1 MDMPAA
7 GAALRMFIWAAAAGE
22 AVAREKASATWAARL
37 LLLRR
42 GPAGGAVPGA
52 WRRAAS
58 ELGFSWLWAA
68 ARRLGV
74 DRALCRSCVHSPL
87 MSPAGMRAA
96 DAVRCKERGAGALVG
111 RGCGR
116 TRNDGGRRR
125 VKVKKDIGI

>member
-7 GAALRMFIWAAAAGE
+7 GAALRMFIWAAAAGDT
-22 AVAREKASATWAARL
+22 VAREKAPATWAARL
-37 LLLRR
+37 LGLRR

-58 ELGFSWLWAA
+58 EFGFGWLGAAAA

-96 DAVRCKERGAGALVG
+96 DEVRCKEKKAPG
-111 RGCGR
+111 R
-116 TRNDGGRRR
+116 
-125 VKVKKDIGI
+125 